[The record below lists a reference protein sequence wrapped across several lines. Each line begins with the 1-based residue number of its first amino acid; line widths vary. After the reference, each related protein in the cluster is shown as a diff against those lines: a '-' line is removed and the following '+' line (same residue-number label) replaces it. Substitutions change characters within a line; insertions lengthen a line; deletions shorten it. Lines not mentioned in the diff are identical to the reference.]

1 MGTVISLVESAAPG
15 STATAAMAAAPA
27 ASATA
32 SSASY
37 SAGAAWTAVVT
48 ASGSTNS
55 RLTSSSLSPQTAAR
69 PRQKLLVELGA
80 LLHHVDGLVREHP
93 DVHADVAARLGRN
106 AHAGGGAGA
115 VGLHDVGGLGRNG
128 RARDGDDP
136 AIDGGDLDGLDAAG
150 EERAQQRHHKA
161 RGSNAEADLKGH
173 PVPVDDHEGACH
185 ISPGAGPGEA
195 QRRQREDARERP
207 DCQAQ
212 AFETTH
218 DYPLP

>member
-1 MGTVISLVESAAPG
+1 M
-15 STATAAMAAAPA
+15 
-27 ASATA
+27 
-32 SSASY
+32 
-37 SAGAAWTAVVT
+37 
-48 ASGSTNS
+48 
-55 RLTSSSLSPQTAAR
+55 
-69 PRQKLLVELGA
+69 ELCA
-80 LLHHVDGLVREHP
+80 LLNHVDGLVREHP

-161 RGSNAEADLKGH
+161 RGSNAEADLEGH

-185 ISPGAGPGEA
+185 VSPGADPGEA
-195 QRRQREDARERP
+195 QRRQREDARKRP

-212 AFETTH
+212 ALETTH